1 MMVDSAVNVV
11 TGELLTGDEYVD
23 MILREYEEA
32 NAYYREAREARDRAR
47 MQLFQY
53 MDEQGSDGIPSE
65 TYHVRRRQTYDYTKN
80 KAGFLPLLEIL
91 NSLDLEKVYT
101 PPKPTDGKWNVQQ
114 IKALVST
121 YPRLGEIL
129 EMVREATVS
138 LEFNRREDGK

>member
-1 MMVDSAVNVV
+1 MMVDSAVNVA

-47 MQLFQY
+47 MKMFQY

-65 TYHVRRRQTYDYTKN
+65 TYHVRRRQTYDYTRN

-91 NSLDLEKVYT
+91 NKLDLEQVYIE
-101 PPKPTDGKWNVQQ
+101 PKPVDGKWNVPR
-114 IKALVST
+114 IKALAST

-129 EMVREATVS
+129 EMGREATVS
-138 LEFNRREDGK
+138 LEFSRRVDGK

>member
-1 MMVDSAVNVV
+1 MADSAVNVA

-47 MQLFQY
+47 MKMFQY

-91 NSLDLEKVYT
+91 N
-101 PPKPTDGKWNVQQ
+101 
-114 IKALVST
+114 
-121 YPRLGEIL
+121 
-129 EMVREATVS
+129 
-138 LEFNRREDGK
+138 